1 MADGSNDNNGINV
14 SRRGLLGAAAGAG
27 ALAAGLSVGARTA
40 SSQSAAW
47 MQPGNNNHVLDLQSS
62 AGAAS
67 TGEVTIDYFGHCAF
81 RITSPAGLSLMFDP
95 WRNDPSG
102 AWGLWYPNEFPKV
115 VVDVAMSTHS
125 HFDHDALFRPDATMV
140 LDRMVGAWRFS
151 DVSITGIADKHA
163 CEAPGWYQWTNA
175 IAEFGAEACPP
186 NNPGHMDMVMYVV
199 ETGGI
204 RTLIWGD
211 NRHNPPDEVWNAMGR
226 IDVLTLP
233 VDGSEHILSYEQ
245 GDAIVERLNPKIV
258 IPTHYL
264 NEATTLTLSTLASAD
279 EWVESQN
286 SFTKLDAPTLTLA
299 ADGISGMNQEFQYF
313 GSNVISA

>member
-1 MADGSNDNNGINV
+1 MADRSDDDRMNV

-27 ALAAGLSVGARTA
+27 ALAAGLAGTTRTA
-40 SSQSAAW
+40 AAQSAAW
-47 MQPGNNNHVLDLQSS
+47 MQPGNNSHVLELQH
-62 AGAAS
+62 AAS
-67 TGEVTIDYFGHCAF
+67 AAGTGEVAIDYFGHCAL
-81 RITSPAGLSLMFDP
+81 RITSPAGLTLLFDP

-115 VVDVAMSTHS
+115 VVDVAMSTHA

-140 LDRMVGAWRFS
+140 LDRMVGSWSFA
-151 DVSITGIADKHA
+151 DVTITGIADKHA

-175 IAEFGAEACPP
+175 LAEFGQNACPP
-186 NNPGHMDMVMYVV
+186 DNPGHMDMVMYVV

-211 NRHNPPDEVWNAMGR
+211 NRHNPPEEVWNAFGR

-245 GDAIVERLNPKIV
+245 GNAIVERLAPKIV

-286 SFTKLDAPTLTLA
+286 SFTKLDSATLTLA
-299 ADGISGMNQEFQYF
+299 SGEIEGMDREFRYF
-313 GSNVISA
+313 GSNVLTA